1 MKIYEVQ
8 KNKYDEVFDIM
19 CEELESLKTGNGTYF
34 LYGLGSEDIVT
45 SCARAIRNVSISDDE
60 VEYAYETFTIR
71 AKPDGFV
78 LPDGLVSESDMKH
91 IIFVSQFT
99 KWMFS
104 HFTNITRARIHDVIG
119 LLAQAGYSIDN
130 DSLHSISIN
139 GGSAVIN
146 TVRLLALKND
156 EGSSI
161 MPLSCVELSDT
172 CDFLMAVREA
182 SLKIAGVIPMGAV

>member
-8 KNKYDEVFDIM
+8 KNKYDEVFDII
-19 CEELESLKTGNGTYF
+19 CEEPQSLTAGNGTHF

-45 SCARAIRNVSISDDE
+45 GCARAIRNVSISDDE

-78 LPDGLVSESDMKH
+78 FPDGLICESDMRH
-91 IIFVSQFT
+91 LIFVSQFT

-104 HFTNITRARIHDVIG
+104 HFTNIARARMHDVIG
-119 LLAQAGYSIDN
+119 LLSQTGYSIDN
-130 DSLHSISIN
+130 GGLHSISIN
-139 GGSAVIN
+139 GGSAIIN
-146 TVRLLALKND
+146 TVRLLALKDD
-156 EGSSI
+156 EGKSI
-161 MPLSCVELSDT
+161 MPLSSVELSDS

-182 SLKIAGVIPMGAV
+182 CLKIAGVIPMGAV

>member
-19 CEELESLKTGNGTYF
+19 CEELESLKAGNGTYF

-78 LPDGLVSESDMKH
+78 LPDGLIVESDMKH
-91 IIFVSQFT
+91 LIFVSQFT

-104 HFTNITRARIHDVIG
+104 HFTNIARARIHDVIG
-119 LLAQAGYSIDN
+119 LLSQAGYSIDN

-146 TVRLLALKND
+146 TVRLLALKDD

-172 CDFLMAVREA
+172 CDFVMAVREA
-182 SLKIAGVIPMGAV
+182 SLKIAGVIPMK

>member
-8 KNKYDEVFDIM
+8 KNKYDEVFDII
-19 CEELESLKTGNGTYF
+19 CEELQSLTAGNGTHF

-45 SCARAIRNVSISDDE
+45 GCARAIRNVSISDDE

-78 LPDGLVSESDMKH
+78 LPDGLICESDMKH
-91 IIFVSQFT
+91 VIFVSQFT

-104 HFTNITRARIHDVIG
+104 HFTNIARARIHDVIG
-119 LLAQAGYSIDN
+119 LLSQAVYSVDN
-130 DSLHSISIN
+130 KSLHSISIN
-139 GGSAVIN
+139 NGSAVIN
-146 TVRLLALKND
+146 TVSLLALKD
-156 EGSSI
+156 EECKSL
-161 MPLSCVELSDT
+161 MPLSTATLSDS

-182 SLKIAGVIPMGAV
+182 SLKIAGVIPMK

>member
-8 KNKYDEVFDIM
+8 KNKYDEVFDII
-19 CEELESLKTGNGTYF
+19 CEELQSLKAGNGTQF

-45 SCARAIRNVSISDDE
+45 GCARAVRNVSISDDE

-78 LPDGLVSESDMKH
+78 LPDGVICESDMKH
-91 IIFVSQFT
+91 VIFVSQFT

-104 HFTNITRARIHDVIG
+104 HFTNIARARIHDVIG
-119 LLAQAGYSIDN
+119 LLSQAGYSIDN

-146 TVRLLALKND
+146 TVRLLALKD
-156 EGSSI
+156 DDGKSI

-172 CDFLMAVREA
+172 CDFIMAVREA
-182 SLKIAGVIPMGAV
+182 SLKIAGAVPISAV

>member
-8 KNKYDEVFDIM
+8 KNKYDKVFDIM
-19 CEELESLKTGNGTYF
+19 CEELESLKAGNGTYF

-45 SCARAIRNVSISDDE
+45 SCARAIWNVSISDDE

-78 LPDGLVSESDMKH
+78 LSDGLIVESDMKH
-91 IIFVSQFT
+91 LIFVSQFT

-104 HFTNITRARIHDVIG
+104 HFTNIARARIHDVIG
-119 LLAQAGYSIDN
+119 LLTQAGYSIDN

-146 TVRLLALKND
+146 TVRLLALKDD

-172 CDFLMAVREA
+172 CDFVMAVREA
-182 SLKIAGVIPMGAV
+182 SLKIAGVIPMK

>member
-19 CEELESLKTGNGTYF
+19 CEELESLKAGNGTYF

-146 TVRLLALKND
+146 TVRLLALKDD
-156 EGSSI
+156 EGKSI
-161 MPLSCVELSDT
+161 MPLSSVELSDA
-172 CDFLMAVREA
+172 CDFIMAVREA
-182 SLKIAGVIPMGAV
+182 SLKIAGVIPMK

>member
-8 KNKYDEVFDIM
+8 KNKYSEVFEIL
-19 CEELESLKTGNGTYF
+19 CEELQSLKAGNGTHF
-34 LYGLGSEDIVT
+34 LYGLGSEDVVAN
-45 SCARAIRNVSISDDE
+45 CARAIRDVSICDDE

-78 LPDGLVSESDMKH
+78 LPDGLIVESDMKH
-91 IIFVSQFT
+91 LIFVSQFT

-104 HFTNITRARIHDVIG
+104 HFTNIARARIRDVIG

-139 GGSAVIN
+139 NGSAVIN
-146 TVRLLALKND
+146 TVRLLALKD
-156 EGSSI
+156 CQGKSL
-161 MPLSCVELSDT
+161 MPLSTATLSDT
-172 CDFLMAVREA
+172 CDFAMAVREA
-182 SLKIAGVIPMGAV
+182 SLKIAGVIPMK

>member
-8 KNKYDEVFDIM
+8 KNKYDEVFNIM
-19 CEELESLKTGNGTYF
+19 CEELQSLKAGNGTHF

-78 LPDGLVSESDMKH
+78 LPDGLIVESDMKH
-91 IIFVSQFT
+91 LIFVSQFT

-104 HFTNITRARIHDVIG
+104 HFTNIARARIHDVIG

-139 GGSAVIN
+139 SGSAVIK
-146 TVRLLALKND
+146 TVSLLALKD
-156 EGSSI
+156 EECSSL
-161 MPLSCVELSDT
+161 MPLSCVELSDA

-182 SLKIAGVIPMGAV
+182 SLKIAGVVPMK

>member
-8 KNKYDEVFDIM
+8 KNKYSEVFDIL
-19 CEELESLKTGNGTYF
+19 CEELQSLKAGNGTHF
-34 LYGLGSEDIVT
+34 LYGLGSEDVVAN
-45 SCARAIRNVSISDDE
+45 CASAIRDVSICDDE

-78 LPDGLVSESDMKH
+78 FPDGLIVESDMKH
-91 IIFVSQFT
+91 IIFTSQFT

-104 HFTNITRARIHDVIG
+104 HFTNIARARIHDVIG
-119 LLAQAGYSIDN
+119 LLSQAGYSIDN

-139 GGSAVIN
+139 GRSAIIN
-146 TVRLLALKND
+146 TVRLLALKD
-156 EGSSI
+156 GQGESL
-161 MPLSCVELSDT
+161 MPLSSVELSDS

-182 SLKIAGVIPMGAV
+182 SLKIAGIIPMK

>member
-19 CEELESLKTGNGTYF
+19 CEELESLKAGNGTYF

-119 LLAQAGYSIDN
+119 LLTQAGYSIDN

-172 CDFLMAVREA
+172 CDFIMAVREA
-182 SLKIAGVIPMGAV
+182 SLKIAGVIPM

>member
-8 KNKYDEVFDIM
+8 KNKYDEVFDII
-19 CEELESLKTGNGTYF
+19 CEELQSLKAGNGTHF

-78 LPDGLVSESDMKH
+78 LPDGLISESDMKH
-91 IIFVSQFT
+91 VIFVSQFT

-104 HFTNITRARIHDVIG
+104 HFTNIARARIHDVTG
-119 LLAQAGYSIDN
+119 LLAQAGYTIDN

-146 TVRLLALKND
+146 TVRLLALKD
-156 EGSSI
+156 EEGKNI
-161 MPLSCVELSDT
+161 MPLSCATLSDT
-172 CDFLMAVREA
+172 CDFIMAVREA
-182 SLKIAGVIPMGAV
+182 SLKIAGVIPMK

>member
-19 CEELESLKTGNGTYF
+19 CEELESLKAGNGTHF

-45 SCARAIRNVSISDDE
+45 GCARAIRNVSISDDE

-78 LPDGLVSESDMKH
+78 LPDGLIVESDMKH
-91 IIFVSQFT
+91 LIFVSQFT

-104 HFTNITRARIHDVIG
+104 HFTNIARTRIHDVIG
-119 LLAQAGYSIDN
+119 LLSQAGYSIDN

-146 TVRLLALKND
+146 TVRLLALKDD

-161 MPLSCVELSDT
+161 MPLSCVELSYT
-172 CDFLMAVREA
+172 CDFVMAVREA
-182 SLKIAGVIPMGAV
+182 SLKIAGVIPMK

>member
-8 KNKYDEVFDIM
+8 KNKYDEVFNIM
-19 CEELESLKTGNGTYF
+19 CEELSSLRAGNGTHF

-78 LPDGLVSESDMKH
+78 LPDGLIAESDMKH
-91 IIFVSQFT
+91 IIFTSQFT

-104 HFTNITRARIHDVIG
+104 HFTNIARARIHDVTG
-119 LLAQAGYSIDN
+119 LLAQAGYTIDN
-130 DSLHSISIN
+130 ESLHSISIN

-146 TVRLLALKND
+146 TVRLLALKDD
-156 EGSSI
+156 EGKNI
-161 MPLSCVELSDT
+161 MPLSCVTLSDT
-172 CDFLMAVREA
+172 CDFIMAVREA
-182 SLKIAGVIPMGAV
+182 SLKIAGVIPMK

>member
-8 KNKYDEVFDIM
+8 KNKYSEVFEIL
-19 CEELESLKTGNGTYF
+19 CEELQSLKAGNGTHF
-34 LYGLGSEDIVT
+34 LYGLGSEDAVT
-45 SCARAIRNVSISDDE
+45 NCARAIRDVSICDDE

-78 LPDGLVSESDMKH
+78 FPDGLICESDMKH
-91 IIFVSQFT
+91 VIFTSQFT

-104 HFTNITRARIHDVIG
+104 HFTNIARARIRDVIG

-139 GGSAVIN
+139 NGSAVIN
-146 TVRLLALKND
+146 TVRLLALKDD
-156 EGSSI
+156 EGKSL
-161 MPLSCVELSDT
+161 MPLSTATLSDT
-172 CDFLMAVREA
+172 CDFAMAVREA
-182 SLKIAGVIPMGAV
+182 SLKIAGVIPMK

>member
-1 MKIYEVQ
+1 MKFK
-8 KNKYDEVFDIM
+8 KNKYDEVFDII
-19 CEELESLKTGNGTYF
+19 CEELQSLKAGNGTYF

-45 SCARAIRNVSISDDE
+45 GCARAIRNVSISDDE

-78 LPDGLVSESDMKH
+78 LPDGLICESDMKH
-91 IIFVSQFT
+91 VIFVSQFT

-104 HFTNITRARIHDVIG
+104 HFTNIARARIHDVIG
-119 LLAQAGYSIDN
+119 LLSQAGYSIDN

-146 TVRLLALKND
+146 TVRLLALKDD
-156 EGSSI
+156 EGKSI

-172 CDFLMAVREA
+172 CDFIMAVREA
-182 SLKIAGVIPMGAV
+182 SLKIAGAVPISAV

>member
-8 KNKYDEVFDIM
+8 KNKYDEVFDII
-19 CEELESLKTGNGTYF
+19 CEELESLKAGNGTYF

-45 SCARAIRNVSISDDE
+45 GCARAIRNVSISDDE

-78 LPDGLVSESDMKH
+78 FPDGLIVESDMKH
-91 IIFVSQFT
+91 LIFVSQFT

-104 HFTNITRARIHDVIG
+104 HFTNIARARIHDVIG

>member
-8 KNKYDEVFDIM
+8 KNKYDEVFDII
-19 CEELESLKTGNGTYF
+19 CEELESLKAGNGTYF

-45 SCARAIRNVSISDDE
+45 SCARAIHDVSISDDE

-78 LPDGLVSESDMKH
+78 LPDGLICESDMKH
-91 IIFVSQFT
+91 LIFVSQFT

-104 HFTNITRARIHDVIG
+104 HFTNIARARIHDVIG
-119 LLAQAGYSIDN
+119 LLSQAGYSIDN

-146 TVRLLALKND
+146 TVRLLALKD
-156 EGSSI
+156 GEGESL
-161 MPLSCVELSDT
+161 MPLSCVELSDD
-172 CDFLMAVREA
+172 CDFLMALREA
-182 SLKIAGVIPMGAV
+182 SLKIAGVIPMK

>member
-8 KNKYDEVFDIM
+8 KNKYSEVFDIL
-19 CEELESLKTGNGTYF
+19 CEELQSLKAGNGTHF
-34 LYGLGSEDIVT
+34 LYCLGSDDAVAN
-45 SCARAIRNVSISDDE
+45 CARAIRDVSICDDE
-60 VEYAYETFTIR
+60 VEYRYETFTIC

-78 LPDGLVSESDMKH
+78 LPDGLIVESDMKH
-91 IIFVSQFT
+91 LIFVSQFT

-104 HFTNITRARIHDVIG
+104 HFTNIARARIHDVIG

-146 TVRLLALKND
+146 TVRLLALKDD
-156 EGSSI
+156 EGKSI
-161 MPLSCVELSDT
+161 MPLSSVELSDS
-172 CDFLMAVREA
+172 CDFAMAVREA
-182 SLKIAGVIPMGAV
+182 SLKIAGVIPMK

>member
-8 KNKYDEVFDIM
+8 KNKYDEVFDII
-19 CEELESLKTGNGTYF
+19 CEELQSLTDGNGTHF

-45 SCARAIRNVSISDDE
+45 GCARAIRNVSISDDE

-78 LPDGLVSESDMKH
+78 LPDGLICESDMKH
-91 IIFVSQFT
+91 VIFVSQFT

-104 HFTNITRARIHDVIG
+104 HFTNIARARIHDVIG

-139 GGSAVIN
+139 CGSAVIN
-146 TVRLLALKND
+146 TVRLLALKDD
-156 EGSSI
+156 EGKSI
-161 MPLSCVELSDT
+161 MPLSSVELSDA
-172 CDFLMAVREA
+172 CDFVMAVREA
-182 SLKIAGVIPMGAV
+182 SLKIAGVIPMK

>member
-19 CEELESLKTGNGTYF
+19 CEELESLEAGNGTYF

-78 LPDGLVSESDMKH
+78 LPDGLIVESDMKH
-91 IIFVSQFT
+91 LIFVSQFT

-104 HFTNITRARIHDVIG
+104 HFTNIARARIHDVIG
-119 LLAQAGYSIDN
+119 LLTQAGYSIDN

-146 TVRLLALKND
+146 TVRLLALKDD
-156 EGSSI
+156 EGSSL
-161 MPLSCVELSDT
+161 MPLSCVELSDA
-172 CDFLMAVREA
+172 CDFIMAVREA
-182 SLKIAGVIPMGAV
+182 SLKIAGVIPMK

>member
-8 KNKYDEVFDIM
+8 KNKYSEVFDIL
-19 CEELESLKTGNGTYF
+19 CEELQSLKAGNGTHF
-34 LYGLGSEDIVT
+34 LYGLGSEDVVAN
-45 SCARAIRNVSISDDE
+45 CASAIRDVSICDDE

-78 LPDGLVSESDMKH
+78 FPDGLIVESDMKH
-91 IIFVSQFT
+91 IIFTSQFT

-104 HFTNITRARIHDVIG
+104 HFTNIARARIHDVIG
-119 LLAQAGYSIDN
+119 LLSQAGYTIDN

-146 TVRLLALKND
+146 TVRLLALKD
-156 EGSSI
+156 GQGESL
-161 MPLSCVELSDT
+161 MPLSSLELSDA
-172 CDFLMAVREA
+172 CDFVMAVREA
-182 SLKIAGVIPMGAV
+182 SLKIAGVIPMK

>member
-8 KNKYDEVFDIM
+8 KNKYDEVFDII
-19 CEELESLKTGNGTYF
+19 CEELQSLTAGNGTHF

-45 SCARAIRNVSISDDE
+45 SCARAIRNVSISYDE

-78 LPDGLVSESDMKH
+78 LPDGLIVESDMKH
-91 IIFVSQFT
+91 LIFVSQFT

-104 HFTNITRARIHDVIG
+104 HFTNIARARIHDVIG
-119 LLAQAGYSIDN
+119 LLSQAGYSIDN

-139 GGSAVIN
+139 GGSDVIN
-146 TVRLLALKND
+146 TVRLLALKDD
-156 EGSSI
+156 EGKSI
-161 MPLSCVELSDT
+161 MPLSCVEISDT
-172 CDFLMAVREA
+172 CDFIMAVREA
-182 SLKIAGVIPMGAV
+182 SLKIAGAVPISAV

>member
-19 CEELESLKTGNGTYF
+19 CEELESLKAGNGTYF

>member
-19 CEELESLKTGNGTYF
+19 CEELESLKAGNGTYF

-60 VEYAYETFTIR
+60 VEYTYETFTIR

-78 LPDGLVSESDMKH
+78 LPDGLVCESDMKH

>member
-19 CEELESLKTGNGTYF
+19 CEELESLKAGNGTYF

-78 LPDGLVSESDMKH
+78 LPDGFIVESDMKH
-91 IIFVSQFT
+91 LIFVSQFT

-104 HFTNITRARIHDVIG
+104 HFTNIARARIHDVIG
-119 LLAQAGYSIDN
+119 LLTQAGYSIDN

-146 TVRLLALKND
+146 TVRLLALKDD

-172 CDFLMAVREA
+172 CDFVMAVREA
-182 SLKIAGVIPMGAV
+182 SLKIAGVIPMK

>member
-1 MKIYEVQ
+1 MKIYEAQ
-8 KNKYDEVFDIM
+8 KNKYDEVFDII
-19 CEELESLKTGNGTYF
+19 CEELQSLKAGNGTYF
-34 LYGLGSEDIVT
+34 LYGLGSEDIVAG
-45 SCARAIRNVSISDDE
+45 CARAVRNVGISDDE

-78 LPDGLVSESDMKH
+78 LPDGLICESDMKH
-91 IIFVSQFT
+91 VIFVSQFT

-104 HFTNITRARIHDVIG
+104 HFTNIARARIHDVIG
-119 LLAQAGYSIDN
+119 LLSQAGYSIDN

-161 MPLSCVELSDT
+161 MPLSCATLSDT
-172 CDFLMAVREA
+172 CDFIMAVREA

>member
-19 CEELESLKTGNGTYF
+19 CEELESLKAGNGTYF

-78 LPDGLVSESDMKH
+78 LPDGLIVESDMKH
-91 IIFVSQFT
+91 LIFVSQFT

-146 TVRLLALKND
+146 TVRLLALKDD

-172 CDFLMAVREA
+172 CDFVMAVREA
-182 SLKIAGVIPMGAV
+182 SLKIAGVIPMK

>member
-8 KNKYDEVFDIM
+8 KNKYSEVFDIL
-19 CEELESLKTGNGTYF
+19 CEELQSLKAGNGTHF
-34 LYGLGSEDIVT
+34 LYGLGSEDVVAN
-45 SCARAIRNVSISDDE
+45 CASAIRDVSICDDE

-78 LPDGLVSESDMKH
+78 FPDGLIVESDMKH
-91 IIFVSQFT
+91 IIFTSQFT

-104 HFTNITRARIHDVIG
+104 HFTNIARARIHDVIG
-119 LLAQAGYSIDN
+119 LLSQAGYTIDN

-146 TVRLLALKND
+146 TVRLLALKD
-156 EGSSI
+156 GQGESL
-161 MPLSCVELSDT
+161 MPLSSVELSDA
-172 CDFLMAVREA
+172 CDFVMAVREA
-182 SLKIAGVIPMGAV
+182 SLKIAGVIPMK

>member
-8 KNKYDEVFDIM
+8 KNKYGEVFDIL
-19 CEELESLKTGNGTYF
+19 CEELQSLKAGNGTHF
-34 LYGLGSEDIVT
+34 LYGLGSEDVVAN
-45 SCARAIRNVSISDDE
+45 CASAIRDVSICDDE

-78 LPDGLVSESDMKH
+78 LPDGLIVESDMKH
-91 IIFVSQFT
+91 IIFASQFT

-104 HFTNITRARIHDVIG
+104 HFTNIARARIHDVIG

-146 TVRLLALKND
+146 TVRLMALRDD
-156 EGSSI
+156 EGKSI
-161 MPLSCVELSDT
+161 MPLSTATLSDT

-182 SLKIAGVIPMGAV
+182 SLKIAGVIPMK

>member
-19 CEELESLKTGNGTYF
+19 CEELESLKAGNGTYF
-34 LYGLGSEDIVT
+34 LYGFGSEDIVT

-78 LPDGLVSESDMKH
+78 LPDGLIVESDMKH
-91 IIFVSQFT
+91 LIFVSQFT

-104 HFTNITRARIHDVIG
+104 HFTNIARARIHDVIG
-119 LLAQAGYSIDN
+119 LLSQAGYSIDN

-146 TVRLLALKND
+146 TVRLLALKDD

-172 CDFLMAVREA
+172 CDFVMAVREA
-182 SLKIAGVIPMGAV
+182 SLKIAGVIPMK